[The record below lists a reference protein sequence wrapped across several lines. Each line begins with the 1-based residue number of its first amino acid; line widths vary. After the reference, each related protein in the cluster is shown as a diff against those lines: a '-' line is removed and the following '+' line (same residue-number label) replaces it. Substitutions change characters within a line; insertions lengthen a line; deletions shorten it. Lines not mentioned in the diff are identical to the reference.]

1 MFELPYAEYKIYLEV
16 RFKNPSSQLIK
27 QLESKSMKHQTS
39 NRKSP
44 SDNLTVSYKSPGLF
58 GNVSA
63 DVSDSIILTD
73 SKFSV
78 TGWNPTTEFLFGRNV
93 EEAKGKHLF
102 EIINIRFPGSSLN
115 TMITDLQK
123 TGFWNGEVIY
133 ERFDN
138 QLFRL
143 NTSAILVY
151 NDIKIV
157 SGCVIV
163 SKIISDKDF
172 HEKKLLETE
181 SKYQTVIDTL
191 FEGVVM
197 INTDGSIG
205 ACNHR
210 AAEILGFSQE
220 DLVGKVTASPIWKA
234 INEDG
239 SEFPLDKFPASV
251 TLKTGLSQESIT
263 MGIER
268 PDGKL
273 TWLLVNSQAI
283 IEQGKIVAV
292 VASFNDIT
300 AIKHANDRIKESEAL
315 FRTFMNNSNAYA
327 WICDEDGLLV
337 YTNSLFASVFQ
348 MKDGG
353 KGKHIKEIFSA
364 KVAERFLE
372 KNKLFFETGEPKF
385 IIAESERTDGTP
397 GKFALYR
404 FHIPVKAYKGLIGFQ
419 AFDVTDHQ
427 DTLAEL
433 KKTNER
439 FGLISNA
446 TSDAIWDQDLETN
459 EIYRSPNFSKLSGY
473 SMNEIQSNLDWWF
486 TKVHPDDKERVRG
499 KVQEYLNGNKQSWE
513 DEYRFLC
520 ADGKYK
526 TLYDK
531 GFFIYKDGKPVRI
544 IGAIQDITERKRLEE
559 QLLNEKIKQ
568 QKLINKTTIAAQ
580 EEERDNISKELHD
593 NVNQLLMSTKLY
605 INMARKQPDV
615 AHELLIKAEEYQL
628 QAVEEIRKL
637 SKKLNSSL
645 VKVLGLKKSIQEV
658 VNTFKQLNDI
668 PVSYEFHDE
677 LEDVLMDEQ
686 KLMIFRIVQ
695 EQSNNIRKYANA
707 ERVLISLTRKDDR
720 ISLIISD
727 DGVGFKVDEVKSKGV
742 GLTNI
747 ASRVNVLNGEY
758 KIESYPGNGCTLSV
772 WFPLYA

>member
-1 MFELPYAEYKIYLEV
+1 
-16 RFKNPSSQLIK
+16 
-27 QLESKSMKHQTS
+27 MKHHRA

-44 SDNLTVSYKSPGLF
+44 SDNLTVSYKSPDLF
-58 GNVSA
+58 TNA
-63 DVSDSIILTD
+63 ATDVSDSIILTD
-73 SKFSV
+73 SKFNV

-102 EIINIRFPGSSLN
+102 EIINISFPGSSLN
-115 TMITDLQK
+115 NMIIEIQR
-123 TGFWNGEVIY
+123 TGYWNGEVVY
-133 ERFDN
+133 ERYDN
-138 QLFRL
+138 QVFRL

-151 NDIKIV
+151 NDINVV

-163 SKIISDKDF
+163 SKIISGKDH
-172 HEKKLLETE
+172 HEEKLLLAE

-191 FEGVVM
+191 FEGVVI

-205 ACNHR
+205 ASNHR

-220 DLVGKVTASPIWKA
+220 ELVGKLTTSPVWKA

-239 SEFPLDKFPASV
+239 SEFPLDKFPGTV
-251 TLKTGLSQESIT
+251 TLKTGLGQENIT

-273 TWLLVNSQAI
+273 VWLLVNSQAI
-283 IEQGKIVAV
+283 VEQGKIVAV

-300 AIKHANDRIKESEAL
+300 ANKHANDRIKESEAL

-327 WICDEDGLLV
+327 WICDEDGILV
-337 YTNSLFASVFQ
+337 YTNSLFASVYNLA
-348 MKDGG
+348 DGG
-353 KGKHIKEIFSA
+353 KDKHISEVFSE
-364 KVAERFLE
+364 KVAEKFLE
-372 KNKLFFETGEPKF
+372 KNKQFLESNEPKF
-385 IIAESERTDGTP
+385 IIAESKRLDGTI

-404 FHIPVKAYKGLIGFQ
+404 FHIPVKTYKRLIGFQ

-473 SMNEIQSNLDWWF
+473 SMQEIQSNLDWWF
-486 TKVHPDDKERVRG
+486 NKVHPDDKDRVRG
-499 KVQEYLNGNKQSWE
+499 KVQEYLKVNKQSWE

-520 ADGKYK
+520 SDGKYK
-526 TLYDK
+526 TLFDK

-544 IGAIQDITERKRLEE
+544 IGAIQDITERKKLEE

-568 QKLINKTTIAAQ
+568 QKLINRTTIAAQ

-605 INMARKQPDV
+605 INMARKQPDM
-615 AHELLIKAEEYQL
+615 ATELLLKAEEYQL

-645 VKVLGLKKSIQEV
+645 VKVLGLKKSIQEI
-658 VNTFKQLNDI
+658 VNSFKQLNDI
-668 PVSYEFHDE
+668 PVNYEFDSE

-707 ERVLISLTRKDDR
+707 ERVSINLTRKDDR
-720 ISLIISD
+720 ICLLISD
-727 DGVGFKVDEVKSKGV
+727 DGVGFKVDESKMRGI

-747 ASRVNVLNGEY
+747 ASRVNVLNGEF
-758 KIESYPGNGCTLSV
+758 KIDSYPGNGCTLSV
-772 WFPLYA
+772 CFPLYA

>member
-1 MFELPYAEYKIYLEV
+1 
-16 RFKNPSSQLIK
+16 
-27 QLESKSMKHQTS
+27 MKHHNA

-44 SDNLTVSYKSPGLF
+44 SDNLTVSYKSPDLF
-58 GNVSA
+58 ANVA
-63 DVSDSIILTD
+63 TDVSDSIILTD
-73 SKFSV
+73 SKFNV

-102 EIINIRFPGSSLN
+102 EIIKISFPGSSLN
-115 TMITDLQK
+115 NMITDIQR
-123 TGFWNGEVIY
+123 TGNWNGEVIY
-133 ERFDN
+133 ERYDN
-138 QLFRL
+138 QVFRL

-151 NDIKIV
+151 NDINVV

-163 SKIISDKDF
+163 SKIISGKDH
-172 HEKKLLETE
+172 HEEKLLQAE

-191 FEGVVM
+191 FEGVLM
-197 INTDGSIG
+197 INMDGSIG
-205 ACNHR
+205 ASNHR

-220 DLVGKVTASPIWKA
+220 ELVGKLSSSPAWKA

-239 SEFPLDKFPASV
+239 SEFSLDKFPATI

-268 PDGKL
+268 PDGKRA
-273 TWLLVNSQAI
+273 WLLVNSQAI
-283 IEQGKIVAV
+283 IEQEKVVAV

-300 AIKHANDRIKESEAL
+300 ANKHANDRIKESEAL
-315 FRTFMNNSNAYA
+315 FRTFMDNSNAYA
-327 WICDEDGLLV
+327 WICDEDGILV
-337 YTNSLFASVFQ
+337 YTNSLFASSF
-348 MKDGG
+348 KLTDED
-353 KGKHIKEIFSA
+353 KNKHISEVFPEQI
-364 KVAERFLE
+364 AEQFLE
-372 KNKLFFETGEPKF
+372 KNKKFLESGEPKF
-385 IIAESERTDGTP
+385 LVAESERLDGTI

-404 FHIPVKAYKGLIGFQ
+404 FHIPVKTYKRLIGFQ

-427 DTLAEL
+427 DALAEL

-473 SMNEIQSNLDWWF
+473 SMQEIQSNLDWWF
-486 TKVHPDDKERVRG
+486 TKVHPDDRERVRG

-520 ADGKYK
+520 SDGKYK
-526 TLYDK
+526 TLFDK

-605 INMARKQPDV
+605 INMARKQPEM
-615 AHELLIKAEEYQL
+615 ATELLMKAEEYQL

-645 VKVLGLKKSIQEV
+645 VKVLGLKKSIQEI
-658 VNTFKQLNDI
+658 VNSFKQLNDI
-668 PVSYEFHDE
+668 PVNYEFDSE
-677 LEDVLMDEQ
+677 LEDILMDEQ

-707 ERVLISLTRKDDR
+707 ERVSISLTRKDDR
-720 ISLIISD
+720 ICLLISD
-727 DGVGFKVDEVKSKGV
+727 DGVGFKVDESKMRGI

-747 ASRVNVLNGEY
+747 GSRVNVLNGEF

-772 WFPLYA
+772 CFPLYA